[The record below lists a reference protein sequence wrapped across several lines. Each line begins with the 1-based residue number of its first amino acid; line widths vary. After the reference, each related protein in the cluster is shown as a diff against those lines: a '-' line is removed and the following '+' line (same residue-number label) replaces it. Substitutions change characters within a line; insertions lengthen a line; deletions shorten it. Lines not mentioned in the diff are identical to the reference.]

1 MYHIPNDK
9 RAVSSAD
16 NLEKALYEL
25 LTTRDMNEISVTD
38 LCHTSGVS
46 RATFYRLYDNPTDI
60 LRHGLDN
67 TMETI
72 RQEQSELMA
81 TGKPIDLK
89 RNMQLLL
96 AHYEPIEAAVKCHRT
111 DLIHSA
117 IETHL
122 SETRAFIIQMCA
134 HVDATERQIHYI
146 SHLFV
151 GMMTSMLTAWIKG
164 GRKETAAQLISQ
176 MRMFSELYYKVT
188 HL

>member
-9 RAVSSAD
+9 RAVSSTN

-25 LTTRDMNEISVTD
+25 LMTREMNEISVTD
-38 LCHTSGVS
+38 LCHASGVS

-60 LRHGLDN
+60 LRRGLDSM
-67 TMETI
+67 METI
-72 RQEQSELMA
+72 RKEQSELME
-81 TGKPIDLK
+81 TGKPIDIK

-111 DLIHSA
+111 DLIHTA

-122 SETRAFIIQMCA
+122 SATRAAIIHLCA
-134 HVDATERQIHYI
+134 HVDASERQIHYI

>member
-25 LTTRDMNEISVTD
+25 LKMRDLNDISVTD
-38 LCHTSGVS
+38 LCHASGVS

-67 TMETI
+67 TMGSI
-72 RQEQSELMA
+72 RQEKSELMA
-81 TGKPIDLK
+81 ASKPIDMR

-96 AHYEPIEAAVKCHRT
+96 THYEPIEAAVKCHRT
-111 DLIHSA
+111 DLIHTA

-122 SETRAFIIQMCA
+122 SETRAVLIQMCA
-134 HVDATERQIHYI
+134 HAEATERQLHYI

-176 MRMFSELYYKVT
+176 VRMFSELYFKVT

>member
-38 LCHTSGVS
+38 LCHASGVS

-89 RNMQLLL
+89 RNKRDGSMSRFGREQGDILSVVR
-96 AHYEPIEAAVKCHRT
+96 HSYG
-111 DLIHSA
+111 HSA
-117 IETHL
+117 
-122 SETRAFIIQMCA
+122 S
-134 HVDATERQIHYI
+134 
-146 SHLFV
+146 
-151 GMMTSMLTAWIKG
+151 WIG
-164 GRKETAAQLISQ
+164 
-176 MRMFSELYYKVT
+176 
-188 HL
+188 